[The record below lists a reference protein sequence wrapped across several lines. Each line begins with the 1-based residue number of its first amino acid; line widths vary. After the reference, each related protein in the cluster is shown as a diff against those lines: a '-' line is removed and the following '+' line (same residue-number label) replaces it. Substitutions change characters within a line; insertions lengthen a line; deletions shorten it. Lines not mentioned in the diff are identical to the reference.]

1 MFERYIFLIFLI
13 IVTGIFNVR
22 YISLIYIYIKDIYY
36 SLFYFLYYYRNDLSL
51 VKISILIIFFNIK
64 DSHAIIFYHQLF
76 ESTKD
81 IYRHNIDEVDR
92 QKRDLYKSSPFNYL
106 YDSGNNQ
113 ALLNCTGFDHEKFKN
128 LFGKF
133 CTRFD
138 NYTFDKLSGFIRP
151 KIMCNGRPRDLGAI
165 GRLGLVL
172 TWYRTRRSCSRNVAL
187 CFGQIYTPL

>member
-22 YISLIYIYIKDIYY
+22 YISLIYIYFKVIYY
-36 SLFYFLYYYRNDLSL
+36 SLFYCLYYYRNDLSL
-51 VKISILIIFFNIK
+51 VKISILIIFFNMR

-81 IYRHNIDEVDR
+81 IYRHNLDKVDR
-92 QKRDLYKSSPFNYL
+92 KKRDRINPKIALRMYKSSPFHYL

-113 ALLNCTGFDHEKFKN
+113 ALLNCTGFDQAKFKN
-128 LFGKF
+128 LLDKF

-138 NYTFDKLSGFIRP
+138 NYTFGQLSGLIRP
-151 KIMCNGRPRDLGAI
+151 KIICNGRFRDLDTI
-165 GRLGLVL
+165 
-172 TWYRTRRSCSRNVAL
+172 
-187 CFGQIYTPL
+187 